1 MYTMEGRIR
10 YSECGVDKKA
20 TLTSIINYFQDCTS
34 ENSERL
40 GVGVAYLKEKKRA
53 WILNTWHVVVNR
65 YPEIGEKIEVSTWA
79 TGFKGVFGPRN
90 FCMKTT
96 DGEMLAYA
104 NTLWVYVDTVTG
116 RPVKP
121 SEEEMQV
128 YGVESPLEMEPVSR
142 KISFPEEATELDT
155 FPVHKYH
162 IDTNQHVNNSQYIQ
176 MATEVL
182 PEGFV
187 VKALRVE
194 YKKAAVYGDEMR
206 LRYAEQGDCIVA
218 ALCDAENSPYAII
231 EFTGEMGK

>member
-90 FCMKTT
+90 FCMKTK

-104 NTLWVYVDTVTG
+104 NTLWVYVDTETG
-116 RPVKP
+116 RPAKP
-121 SEEEMQV
+121 GEEEMQV

-162 IDTNQHVNNSQYIQ
+162 IDTNHHVNNSQYIQ
-176 MATEVL
+176 MATEAL
-182 PEGFV
+182 PQGFC
-187 VKALRVE
+187 VKQLRVE
-194 YKKAAVYGDEMR
+194 YKKAAVYGDQMR
-206 LRYAEQGDCIVA
+206 LRYAMQEERIVG
-218 ALCDAENSPYAII
+218 ALCDAENLPYAII
-231 EFTGEMGK
+231 EFTGEMDR